1 MNAEESLSNA
11 SPGTSKL
18 LARVLAP
25 VDFSEGSRK
34 AVRYA
39 GVLAAPFGA
48 TVCVACIVAPVVALE
63 ALSALGLAES
73 NEVAAENCEAKL
85 RAMAQDELG
94 ESIKA
99 EFEVVVGDPLNEIIR
114 LAREREADLIVMST
128 HGYTGLKHAFL
139 GSTTEHVVRQSPC
152 PVLVVRERE
161 RDFVAP
167 DSAVVEP
174 VNRQHQPDSMP

>member
-1 MNAEESLSNA
+1 MNTAESLSNA

-18 LARVLAP
+18 LTRILVP

-39 GVLAAPFGA
+39 GALAAPFGA
-48 TVCVACIVAPVVALE
+48 TVYVACIVAPVVALE

-73 NEVAAENCEAKL
+73 DEVAATKCEAKL
-85 RAMAQDELG
+85 RAMARDEWG
-94 ESIKA
+94 ESIQA

-114 LAREREADLIVMST
+114 LARELEADLIVMST
-128 HGYTGLKHAFL
+128 HGYTGLKHALL
-139 GSTTEHVVRQSPC
+139 GSTAEHVVRQSPC

-167 DSAVVEP
+167 NSAVAEP
-174 VNRQHQPDSMP
+174 VNRQHQPDSIP